1 MANPP
6 SLTPAPPAHLGGAT
20 ETEAGTIMKLI
31 TTIFSKRTLFAAAT
45 IGAAV
50 AASGA
55 GLKWY

>member
-1 MANPP
+1 
-6 SLTPAPPAHLGGAT
+6 
-20 ETEAGTIMKLI
+20 MKLI
-31 TTIFSKRTLFAAAT
+31 TTIFSKRTLIAAVT

>member
-1 MANPP
+1 
-6 SLTPAPPAHLGGAT
+6 
-20 ETEAGTIMKLI
+20 MKLI

>member
-6 SLTPAPPAHLGGAT
+6 SLTLRPPR
-20 ETEAGTIMKLI
+20 AGLKRKQETIMKLLTKI
-31 TTIFSKRTLFAAAT
+31 ISKRTLYAAVT

-55 GLKWY
+55 GLKWN